1 MEENKR
7 DVFLDIVYKSVQAF
21 EKNVNYQMIYLC
33 VFRPPCKL
41 VNSVRV

>member
-21 EKNVNYQMIYLC
+21 EKMWIIKWYIFAFLGHPVN
-33 VFRPPCKL
+33 
-41 VNSVRV
+41 